1 MTATRRD
8 LRRGFTLIEALVS
21 VTIVAVIAALAT
33 ELFGNSRF
41 EVLEAGVRVLQ
52 ADIDYARAASLSST
66 TDPVVVRVA
75 TNGSG
80 YWLAKASA
88 PSTPITGPNGPMS
101 VTFGKGRAEA
111 CAGVKLAIS
120 GGTELRFGPFGGVSD
135 PVPTLVFSLLDGT
148 DRATL
153 VPDAFTG
160 DVSVTYQAR

>member
-1 MTATRRD
+1 MRSMRHPI
-8 LRRGFTLIEALVS
+8 RRGFTLIEALVA
-21 VTIVAVIAALAT
+21 VTIVAVLASLAT

-52 ADIDYARAASLSST
+52 ADIDYARAASLSNT

-75 TNGSG
+75 TNGTG

-88 PSTPITGPNGPMS
+88 PSVPITGPNGPMS
-101 VTFGKGRAEA
+101 VTFGQGRAES
-111 CAGVKLAIS
+111 CAGLKLAIS

-135 PVPTLVFSLLDGT
+135 PVPTLVFSLLDST

-153 VPDAFTG
+153 LPDAFTG
-160 DVSVTYQAR
+160 DVRVTYQTQ